1 MKYHGEYEVDSAFI
15 EGGAIKWR
23 LTGNGEFIIGMRNGN
38 KYFIKRNIHVR
49 YPSKGEP
56 KAVYDKYKAEADA
69 IHNKQNE
76 IRKSMSGLSWKTDHI
91 VVEEANFWDD
101 EKMFVTVTA
110 CVPDALSDTFD
121 YSKLSFTEFLEL
133 SKEFAVLL
141 KKLHAC
147 NVIHGDL
154 KEKNI
159 LVVNKGGKY
168 VPYLIDFDSSYIT
181 SQIPVWDGIGGTE
194 GYQSPEILLYGSDED
209 AAESSTITT
218 VTDIF
223 TMAIVMHRWWT
234 GAFPSVDLD
243 KGSVGA
249 AVYLDKT
256 VTIAKKFD
264 VKIGDNCGA
273 TLMSLMNWMLAKEPK
288 DRPSAEQVLA
298 VLSDEI
304 EVPEEYHK
312 GSDEKPF
319 DKELWTAHT
328 LVAELYTVATLKKKG
343 VKSFKRVN
351 TGCGSKGLQYQ
362 VITSDGTSTTLSID
376 DLIKSGYA
384 KAVAASVDTPWDG
397 HDMEFISPDKISAK
411 GYCKIARVQIA
422 YRKRYMITTNTGME
436 FDKGFDWL
444 ISEGLA
450 KLKVGEVDA
459 DTPWPEHGT
468 AYVPENMTR
477 LGVKSI
483 SRVEVAGEHRYK
495 IVYNEIVDG
504 KNKVNEKV
512 SGNNLKIMGFIK

>member
-1 MKYHGEYEVDSAFI
+1 MNYHGEYEVDSDFI

-23 LTGNGEFIIGMRNGN
+23 LTGNGKYVVGTRNGQ

-49 YPSKGEP
+49 CPLATLP
-56 KAVYDKYKAEADA
+56 KKVYDKYKAEADA
-69 IHNKQNE
+69 IYNKQKTLRE
-76 IRKSMSGLSWKTDHI
+76 KMSGLSWDSDHI

-101 EKMFVTVTA
+101 EQMFTTITA
-110 CVPDALSDTFD
+110 YIPDALPDTFD
-121 YSKLSFTEFLEL
+121 YSKLSLSEFTELA
-133 SKEFAVLL
+133 KEFAVLL
-141 KKLHAC
+141 QKIHKRD
-147 NVIHGDL
+147 VIHGDL

-181 SQIPVWDGIGGTE
+181 SEIPVRERIGGSE
-194 GYQSPEILLYGSDED
+194 GYQSPEILLYGSDKD
-209 AAESSTITT
+209 AADSSIITT
-218 VTDIF
+218 ATDIF
-223 TMAIVMHRWWT
+223 TMAVVMHRWWT
-234 GAFPSVDLD
+234 GSFPSFDLD
-243 KGSVGA
+243 KGSIGD
-249 AVYLDKT
+249 AVKLDKT
-256 VTIAKKFD
+256 ITINKKFD

-273 TLMSLMNWMLAKEPK
+273 TLMSLMNWMLIKDPK
-288 DRPSAEQVLA
+288 SRPTVNQVLA
-298 VLSDEI
+298 VLYDNM

-319 DKELWTAHT
+319 DKELWAAHK

-351 TGCGSKGLQYQ
+351 TGCGSKGLKYQ
-362 VITSDGTSTTLSID
+362 VVLRDGTNKTLSID
-376 DLIKSGYA
+376 ELIKSGYG

-397 HDMEFISPDKISAK
+397 HDIEFVTPVEISAK
-411 GYCKIARVQIA
+411 GYCKIVKTQIA
-422 YRKRYMITTNTGME
+422 YRKRYMVTTNTGTE
-436 FDKGFDWL
+436 FDKGYDWL

-483 SRVEVAGEHRYK
+483 SRVEVGGEHRYK

-504 KNKVNEKV
+504 KNKVNDKV